1 MKNVLLYYSF
11 GFALGGGEYLPLA
24 FIAAL
29 QKACNLTLAVDV
41 EANIERSVKAFGT
54 GLGIDLSRLRVVQVT
69 PPNYDPR
76 KHSVLVSLYRFRKL
90 KRLARDADV
99 CISTASIMDFGK
111 PAHHFI
117 NMIAFGDDAFT
128 AFALGNAGS
137 YRLGAA
143 KRARR
148 FFSDSILR
156 PLLGMRSKRSIIC
169 DSRQHIY
176 PNSQYVA
183 GMMAKYY
190 GPFNGTVFFPPTLF
204 EPKAAKDVVRDPLKV
219 VYIGRIIQEK
229 RITDLIGIV
238 EKARTATGL
247 PVTFHLAG
255 RVYQSPSYG
264 KALADMAREREWLK
278 FVGAL
283 YGEEKERFLMS
294 GSFALHAERHEA
306 FGISV
311 AEYLVSGN
319 IAIVPDEG
327 GSREVVDS
335 PALSYRTDD
344 EAASILSRLL
354 TDAAF
359 REEQRRH
366 CAERAKTFTRQAY
379 MERQQMLLDNIL
391 K

>member
-29 QKACNLTLAVDV
+29 QKVCNLTLAVDV

-69 PPNYDPR
+69 PPNYNPR
-76 KHSVLVSLYRFRKL
+76 NHSVLVSLYRFRKL
-90 KRLARDADV
+90 KRLAKDADV
-99 CISTASIMDFGK
+99 CLSTASIMDFGR

-137 YRLGAA
+137 RRLGAV
-143 KRARR
+143 KRAKR
-148 FFSDSILR
+148 FFSDAVLR

-183 GMMAKYY
+183 WMMAKYY
-190 GPFNGTVFFPPTLF
+190 GPFNSTVFFPPTLF
-204 EPKAAKDVVRDPLKV
+204 EPKAAEAVGREALKV

-238 EKARTATGL
+238 EKARAATGL

-255 RVYQSPSYG
+255 RVDQSPSYG
-264 KALADMAREREWLK
+264 KTLADMAREREWLK

-294 GSFALHAERHEA
+294 GSFALHAERYEA

-335 PALSYRTDD
+335 PALSYHTDD
-344 EAASILSRLL
+344 EAANILSRLL

-379 MERQQMLLDNIL
+379 MERQQQLLNEIL

>member
-29 QKACNLTLAVDV
+29 QKTCNLTLAVDV
-41 EANIERSVKAFGT
+41 ADNIERSVKAFGT
-54 GLGIDLSRLRVVQVT
+54 GLGINLSRLRVVQVT
-69 PPNYDPR
+69 PPNYNPR
-76 KHSVLVSLYRFRKL
+76 NHSVLVSLYRFRKL

-99 CISTASIMDFGK
+99 CLSTASIMDFGK

-128 AFALGNAGS
+128 AFALGNTGS
-137 YRLGAA
+137 PRLSAM

-156 PLLGMRSKRSIIC
+156 PLLGMRTKQSIIC
-169 DSRQHIY
+169 DNRQHIY

-183 GMMAKYY
+183 GMMARYY
-190 GPFNGTVFFPPTLF
+190 GPFNSTVFFPPTLF
-204 EPKAAKDVVRDPLKV
+204 EPKSAESGGRDPLKV

-238 EKARTATGL
+238 EKARAATGL

-255 RVYQSPSYG
+255 RVDQSPAYG
-264 KALADMAREREWLK
+264 EQLTAMAREREWLK

-283 YGEEKERFLMS
+283 YGEGKERFLMS

-319 IAIVPDEG
+319 IAIVPDDG
-327 GSREVVDS
+327 GSREVVDT
-335 PALSYRTDD
+335 PALSYHTDD
-344 EAASILSRLL
+344 EAANILSRLL
-354 TDAAF
+354 TDSTF

-379 MERQQMLLDNIL
+379 MERQQLLLNEIL

>member
-1 MKNVLLYYSF
+1 
-11 GFALGGGEYLPLA
+11 
-24 FIAAL
+24 
-29 QKACNLTLAVDV
+29 
-41 EANIERSVKAFGT
+41 
-54 GLGIDLSRLRVVQVT
+54 
-69 PPNYDPR
+69 
-76 KHSVLVSLYRFRKL
+76 
-90 KRLARDADV
+90 
-99 CISTASIMDFGK
+99 
-111 PAHHFI
+111 
-117 NMIAFGDDAFT
+117 MIAFGDDAFK

-137 YRLGAA
+137 RRLGAV
-143 KRARR
+143 KRAKR
-148 FFSDSILR
+148 FFSDAVLR

-169 DSRQHIY
+169 DSRLHIY

-190 GPFNGTVFFPPTLF
+190 GSFNSTVFSPPTLF
-204 EPKAAKDVVRDPLKV
+204 EPKAAEAVGREALKV

-238 EKARTATGL
+238 EKARAATGL

-255 RVYQSPSYG
+255 RVDQSPSYG
-264 KALADMAREREWLK
+264 KTLADMAREREWLK

-294 GSFALHAERHEA
+294 GSFALHAERYEA

-335 PALSYRTDD
+335 PALSYHTDD
-344 EAASILSRLL
+344 EAANILSRLL

-359 REEQRRH
+359 REERRCH

-379 MERQQMLLDNIL
+379 MERQQRLLDDIL